1 MRDTGNS
8 KSMKR
13 LNRMTTLN
21 IIKENEPISR
31 QQLAELTGLTPA
43 AVTGII
49 RELIDMGFVNEV
61 GLGQSRGGRRPVKLK
76 VNSDAGYV
84 MGIEVTSKETAV
96 AIADLKN
103 PPCHIES
110 LMLDMKKPSTG
121 ATALVEAIR
130 RIMSGPEHRRK
141 KFVGVGIA
149 FPALL
154 TAGEGRVKRAVNLGP
169 EWNDFPVK
177 EYLEQEL
184 GIPVF
189 AETNS
194 KVAALGEKWFGGG
207 KHCNNLIY
215 VNLGEGISAGI
226 LAKDDI
232 VQGSLGH
239 AGQIGHAVM
248 VEEGPLCNCGN
259 RGCLEAICGIPALL
273 RKVAHELP
281 FIDPGDALKRRIEI
295 RQEIKIRDVL
305 DAALEEDSY
314 AREMLRQVGRFVGL
328 AIANMINFYNP
339 DEVFIGGRLAVAAEV
354 YLEEMKSVVCSHAF
368 PEVGRATRITV
379 SQLGADSGV
388 IGACALALH
397 NLLKAPGSEILDV
410 PQAVPAKKREKIYRN
425 R

>member
-13 LNRMTTLN
+13 LNRMTALN

-49 RELIDMGFVNEV
+49 RELIDTGFVKEV
-61 GLGQSRGGRRPVKLK
+61 GLGPSRGGRRPVKLK

-84 MGIEVTSKETAV
+84 MGLEVTSKETAV
-96 AIADLKN
+96 AIADLKHT
-103 PPCHIES
+103 PRFIES
-110 LMLDMKKPSTG
+110 VMLDMKEPCTG
-121 ATALVEAIR
+121 TAGLVETVR
-130 RIMSGPEHRRK
+130 RIMAAPEHRKK
-141 KFVGVGIA
+141 KFVGIGIA

-169 EWNDFPVK
+169 EWNNFPVK
-177 EYLEQEL
+177 EVLETEL

-207 KHCNNLIY
+207 RQCNNLIY

-226 LAKDDI
+226 LSKDDI

-239 AGQIGHAVM
+239 AGQIGHAIM
-248 VEEGPLCNCGN
+248 IEDGPLCNCGN

-273 RKVAHELP
+273 RKVGHELP
-281 FIDPGDALKRRIEI
+281 FIDGGDALKRRIET
-295 RQEIKIRDVL
+295 RREIKIRDVL
-305 DAALEEDSY
+305 EAALEADSY
-314 AREMLRQVGRFVGL
+314 ARDMLRQVGRFAGL

-339 DEVFIGGRLAVAAEV
+339 DEVFIGGRLAVAADV
-354 YLEEMKSVVCSHAF
+354 YLEEMKSVIYSHAF

-388 IGACALALH
+388 IGACALALR
-397 NLLKAPGSEILDV
+397 NLLKAPDSDILDLQRE
-410 PQAVPAKKREKIYRN
+410 PSPKRRDKIYWN
-425 R
+425 V